1 MSSKTWRTLSTK
13 VATPF
18 RKLSL
23 SERSRSRSPSRQ
35 GSTDIPRSD
44 SPAPGDLPRSRVASD
59 APVPVLDTTTTKPS
73 ADKDAVDLDSPTGSA
88 KGELTDA
95 PVDPKSREVD
105 PAPKEDKPT
114 EVTKQE
120 PVTEPNHVVYHAEP
134 DEVHYEHP
142 PVAEQHSDAHRQ
154 AAPSTKDETK
164 LVQFA
169 EPPEPPRVDDGTLGN
184 QVTLDDEF
192 DLKNAPEPASAGTD
206 DSRDFHAL
214 MGDHTEVWAD
224 EGDGEITV
232 SSPPVDRRI
241 VSLELR
247 RPIQIKAGV
256 VTPELTPKEEL
267 AEEQSAAS
275 EDAASVHPEQV
286 EQSLPPA
293 IVVQGD
299 ENRRQSAGETTLDV
313 HAESPTRAVPPQSP
327 GAESNFAKPY
337 TIAPVSALSNLSNAQ
352 VIADDDDHDGTFV
365 VRSDN
370 QPLARVTQSRQKPY
384 DLELTQ
390 WTTYT
395 LPSGETYYHHPEAR
409 VVTDVDIILPSNL
422 RKVNEHLDQ
431 TIQVHHNHHHH
442 RANHVAVGRL
452 IDDTSPPN
460 TAGLAKSEPESRD
473 YRFSMSRDDQIG
485 TEIWLRTV
493 PGGETFAP
501 MTLWV
506 DHLSRTVAIN
516 PPWEQLTKG
525 DGFDDGDEFDSTL
538 RYWDFIMSH
547 PAHTGLP
554 AGSSEEAMEALSWCY
569 TDWLLHPHADPRR
582 QPFSIEEC
590 RELLTLL
597 KTLEAQSIGPLQT
610 HIAAKIHV
618 RLSKHRQ
625 ALNRVLESEVAQ
637 NPASTY
643 KASKDPFGNIF
654 VKIFVG
660 LFCFGIPYKYVPKD
674 DHHYL
679 PSETDTLLQKARGG
693 PLLADSPIFAAALT
707 VVAVMLV
714 TSSVVF
720 LALPD
725 QENAAEL
732 SALVSLFFSVA
743 SLASSIINLERRS
756 SGAVG
761 DESSTHLHT
770 RRKPHPF
777 VQSLP
782 LVFITW
788 SIISLVAAIYL
799 YAYGV
804 EAFPGHH
811 DGMALNDILRWVIV
825 AVGATL
831 SFILLISAW
840 VTRRRA

>member
-1 MSSKTWRTLSTK
+1 MPPKTWRTLSTK

-18 RKLSL
+18 RKLSF

-44 SPAPGDLPRSRVASD
+44 SPAPGDLPRSRVVSD
-59 APVPVLDTTTTKPS
+59 APAPVLDTTTTKPS

-88 KGELTDA
+88 KGEPTDA

-105 PAPKEDKPT
+105 LAPKEDKPT

-120 PVTEPNHVVYHAEP
+120 PPAEPNHVVYHAEP
-134 DEVHYEHP
+134 DELHHEHP
-142 PVAEQHSDAHRQ
+142 AVEEQHSYIYQQ
-154 AAPSTKDETK
+154 AAPSAKAEAK
-164 LVQFA
+164 VVQFSEVRVA
-169 EPPEPPRVDDGTLGN
+169 PRADDGAPGD
-184 QVTLDDEF
+184 QVDLDDEL
-192 DLKNAPEPASAGTD
+192 DLKNAPEPASAQSD

-224 EGDGEITV
+224 EEDGDVTV

-241 VSLELR
+241 DRLELR
-247 RPIQIKAGV
+247 RPIQVKPGV
-256 VTPELTPKEEL
+256 ITPELTPKEEL
-267 AEEQSAAS
+267 AEEESAAGD
-275 EDAASVHPEQV
+275 DAAGVHLEQV
-286 EQSLPPA
+286 EQPMPS
-293 IVVQGD
+293 VNVDQGD
-299 ENRRQSAGETTLDV
+299 EARRESAGETTLDV
-313 HAESPTRAVPPQSP
+313 HAESPTRVVPPQSA
-327 GAESNFAKPY
+327 GVESSFAKPF
-337 TIAPVSALSNLSNAQ
+337 TIIPVSALSNLSNAQ
-352 VIADDDDHDGTFV
+352 VMADDDDHDGTFV

-370 QPLARVTQSRQKPY
+370 QPLARVASSRQKAH
-384 DLELTQ
+384 DLELAQ

-395 LPSGETYYHHPEAR
+395 LPSGETYYHHSEAR
-409 VVTDVDIILPSNL
+409 IVTDVDIVLPSNL
-422 RKVNEHLDQ
+422 RKVCEHLDQ
-431 TIQVHHNHHHH
+431 TIQTHH
-442 RANHVAVGRL
+442 RHHGRTNHVAVGHL

-473 YRFSMSRDDQIG
+473 YRFSASRDEQIG

-493 PGGETFAP
+493 SGDETFAP

-506 DHLSRTVAIN
+506 DHLARTVAIN

-525 DGFDDGDEFDSTL
+525 DGFDDSDEFDATL
-538 RYWDFIMSH
+538 RYWDFIESH

-582 QPFSIEEC
+582 QAFSIEEC

-618 RLSKHRQ
+618 RLTKHRQ
-625 ALNRVLESEVAQ
+625 ALNRVLESEVTH

-643 KASKDPFGNIF
+643 KASKDPFGNFI

-679 PSETDTLLQKARGG
+679 PSETDTLIQKAKGG

-707 VVAVMLV
+707 LIAALLI

-720 LALPD
+720 LALPN

-732 SALVSLFFSVA
+732 SALVSLFFSAA

-756 SGAVG
+756 SEAAG

-770 RRKPHPF
+770 RRQPHPF

-788 SIISLVAAIYL
+788 SIITLVAAIYL
-799 YAYGV
+799 YVYSV

-811 DGMALNDILRWVIV
+811 DGMVLNDILRWMIV
-825 AVGATL
+825 AIGATL

-840 VTRRRA
+840 VARRRA

>member
-1 MSSKTWRTLSTK
+1 MSSKTWRTLSTR

-95 PVDPKSREVD
+95 PADPKSREVD

-134 DEVHYEHP
+134 DEVHHEHP

-169 EPPEPPRVDDGTLGN
+169 EPPEPPRVDDGALGN

-214 MGDHTEVWAD
+214 MGDTEVWAD

-241 VSLELR
+241 DRLELR
-247 RPIQIKAGV
+247 RPIQIKAGAI
-256 VTPELTPKEEL
+256 TPELTPKEEL

-293 IVVQGD
+293 NVVQGD

-327 GAESNFAKPY
+327 GVGSAFAKPY
-337 TIAPVSALSNLSNAQ
+337 TVAHVSALSKLSNAQ

-370 QPLARVTQSRQKPY
+370 QPLAR
-384 DLELTQ
+384 LTR

-431 TIQVHHNHHHH
+431 TIQAHHSHHHH

-538 RYWDFIMSH
+538 RYWDFIMTH

-597 KTLEAQSIGPLQT
+597 KTLEGPLQT

-637 NPASTY
+637 NPASTH

-674 DHHYL
+674 DPHYL
-679 PSETDTLLQKARGG
+679 PSETDSLLQKAKGG

-707 VVAVMLV
+707 LVAVMLV

-756 SGAVG
+756 SGAAG
-761 DESSTHLHT
+761 DESSTHLHP

-799 YAYGV
+799 YIYGV

-811 DGMALNDILRWVIV
+811 D
-825 AVGATL
+825 
-831 SFILLISAW
+831 AW